1 MIEDLRAHPLKL
13 GDAYHQLFMGRDT
26 DEAEAA
32 ACHLAYGIEIYLQS
46 NKAQW
51 R

>member
-1 MIEDLRAHPLKL
+1 MARLRGSDDFR

-32 ACHLAYGIEIYLQS
+32 AQHLGIAIEVFLQQNLKS
-46 NKAQW
+46 
-51 R
+51 